1 MNELDKITD
10 FHCQS
15 RQGGCGA
22 VHECNQPI
30 GHMRYIAPCKTYW
43 SRLETGSWEAFRL
56 VNRELVPAL
65 SVAEDRPSPT
75 PITPVV
81 FCTLC
86 GEPSKHAEFHQR
98 QICSRCYE
106 KEM

>member
-1 MNELDKITD
+1 MIGA
-10 FHCQS
+10 FVCGIM
-15 RQGGCGA
+15 QGGCGEA
-22 VHECNQPI
+22 HGLENI
-30 GHMRYIAPCKTYW
+30 LSIENRYLAPCGALWVRRDGKW
-43 SRLETGSWEAFRL
+43 SAIG
-56 VNRELVPAL
+56 
-65 SVAEDRPSPT
+65 EDRPSPT